1 LVVADES
8 KLSVYLDQIGD
19 NVQVKVSLEGLG
31 TYEIDMNDDLG
42 FSSMDDLRPDS
53 GCSSPGQYIVLYFFY
68 IQHGF

>member
-31 TYEIDMNDDLG
+31 TYEIDSSFDMDDDLG
-42 FSSMDDLRPDS
+42 FSSMDDPRPDS
-53 GCSSPGQYIVLYFFY
+53 GCSSPGQ
-68 IQHGF
+68 